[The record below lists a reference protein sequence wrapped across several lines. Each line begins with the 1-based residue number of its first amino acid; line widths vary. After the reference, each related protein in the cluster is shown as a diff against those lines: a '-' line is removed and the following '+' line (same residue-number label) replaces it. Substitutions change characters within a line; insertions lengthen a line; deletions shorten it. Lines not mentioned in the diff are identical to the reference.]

1 MNLLNLPA
9 RAVLAVLAAA
19 LVVGCGARERPADR
33 TTDATG
39 KGDEAPPV
47 HKGAETNMKT
57 IGVLG
62 GLGPQATMDF
72 EARIHR
78 VAQRLIRPNYNR
90 GYPPMVVSY
99 YRHPPVLLTEQ
110 DEPRLP
116 FRPDPR
122 LLEAAKRLG
131 GMADFLVITANTP
144 HLFRAEIEQA
154 AGRKVLSRID
164 TTLEEVRRRK
174 WKRVGVLG
182 LGDPVFYTR
191 PLGQLGIACETMRPE
206 SRASLDK
213 AICRLREGRDDAE
226 SAAAAREA
234 VATLRARGVDGVV
247 LGCTEIPLLLRES
260 ADAADLMNPAQ
271 LLAEAP
277 VRVAVK

>member
-1 MNLLNLPA
+1 MKNLNLPA
-9 RAVLAVLAAA
+9 RAVLAAA
-19 LVVGCGARERPADR
+19 LVVGCHARKQPAGG
-33 TTDATG
+33 TTDATS
-39 KGDEAPPV
+39 KSDEAPPV
-47 HKGAETNMKT
+47 HKGAERNMKT

-78 VAQRLIRPNYNR
+78 VAQRLITPSYNR
-90 GYPPMVVSY
+90 GYPPMVVYY
-99 YRHPPVLLTEQ
+99 YRHAPVLLTEQ
-110 DEPRLP
+110 DKPQLP

-131 GMADFLVITANTP
+131 GLADFLVITSNTP
-144 HLFRAEIEQA
+144 HLFQAEIEQA
-154 AGRKVLSRID
+154 AGRKVLSMID

-182 LGDPVFYTR
+182 FGDPVFYTR
-191 PLGQLGIACETMRPE
+191 PLEQLGIACETLGPE

-213 AICRLREGRDDAE
+213 AIGRLMEGREAE

-234 VATLRARGVDGVV
+234 VAALRARGIDGVI

-260 ADAADLMNPAQ
+260 ADEADLINPAQ
-271 LLAEAP
+271 LLAEAT
-277 VRVAVK
+277 VRAALK

>member
-1 MNLLNLPA
+1 MKILNLPA
-9 RAVLAVLAAA
+9 LAVLAAA
-19 LVVGCGARERPADR
+19 LVVGCNARKQPADR
-33 TTDATG
+33 TTDATS
-39 KGDEAPPV
+39 KSDEAPPA
-47 HKGAETNMKT
+47 HGGAEMNMKT

-78 VAQRLIRPNYNR
+78 VAQRLITPSYNR
-90 GYPPMVVSY
+90 GYPPMVVY
-99 YRHPPVLLTEQ
+99 YCRHAPVLLTEQ
-110 DEPRLP
+110 DKPQLP

-131 GMADFLVITANTP
+131 GLADFLVITSNTP
-144 HLFRAEIEQA
+144 HLFQAEIEQA
-154 AGRKVLSRID
+154 AGRKVLSMID
-164 TTLEEVRRRK
+164 VTLEEVRRRK

-182 LGDPVFYTR
+182 FGDPVFYTR
-191 PLGQLGIACETMRPE
+191 PLGRLGIACETLGPE

-213 AICRLREGRDDAE
+213 AIGRLMEGRDDAE

-234 VATLRARGVDGVV
+234 VAALRARGIDGVI

-260 ADAADLMNPAQ
+260 ADEADLINPAQ
-271 LLAEAP
+271 LLAEAT
-277 VRVAVK
+277 VRAAVK

>member
-1 MNLLNLPA
+1 MKILNLPA
-9 RAVLAVLAAA
+9 LTVLAAA
-19 LVVGCGARERPADR
+19 LVVGCGAREQPADR
-33 TTDATG
+33 TTDATS
-39 KGDEAPPV
+39 KSAKAPPA

-78 VAQRLIRPNYNR
+78 VAQRLITPSYNR
-90 GYPPMVVSY
+90 GYPPMVVY
-99 YRHPPVLLTEQ
+99 YCRHAPGLLTEQ
-110 DEPRLP
+110 DKPQLP
-116 FRPDPR
+116 PRPDPR

-131 GMADFLVITANTP
+131 GLADFLVIPSNTP
-144 HLFRAEIEQA
+144 HLFQAEIEQA
-154 AGRKVLSRID
+154 AGRKVLSMID
-164 TTLEEVRRRK
+164 VTLEEVRRRK

-182 LGDPVFYTR
+182 FARDPVFYTR
-191 PLGQLGIACETMRPE
+191 PLGQLGIACETLGPE

-213 AICRLREGRDDAE
+213 AIGRLMEGRDDAE

-234 VATLRARGVDGVV
+234 VAALRARGVDGVI

-260 ADAADLMNPAQ
+260 ADEADLINPAQ
-271 LLAEAP
+271 LLAEAT
-277 VRVAVK
+277 VRAAVK

>member
-1 MNLLNLPA
+1 MKILNLPA
-9 RAVLAVLAAA
+9 LAVFAAA
-19 LVVGCGARERPADR
+19 LVVGCAVREQPADR
-33 TTDATG
+33 ATDATRMSN
-39 KGDEAPPV
+39 EAMTAD
-47 HKGAETNMKT
+47 KGATMNMKT

-78 VAQRLIRPNYNR
+78 VAQRLIPPNKNG
-90 GYPPMVVSY
+90 GYPPMVVYY

-110 DEPRLP
+110 DKPQLP

-131 GMADFLVITANTP
+131 GLADFLVITSNTP
-144 HLFRAEIEQA
+144 HLFQAEIEQA
-154 AGRKVLSRID
+154 AGCAVLSMVD
-164 TTLEEVRRRK
+164 TTLGEVRRRK

-191 PLGQLGIACETMRPE
+191 PLGQLGIACETLAPE

-213 AICRLREGRDDAE
+213 AILQLMEGRDNAE
-226 SAAAAREA
+226 SAAAREA
-234 VATLRARGVDGVV
+234 VAALRARGVDGVI
-247 LGCTEIPLLLRES
+247 LGCTELPLLLRES
-260 ADAADLMNPAQ
+260 ADVADLIHPAQ
-271 LLAEAP
+271 LLAEAT
-277 VRVAVK
+277 VRAALK